1 MIVLLRH
8 GAAARDAVNDAARP
22 LTPEGERQA
31 RAAGAA
37 LSALGVDLERCLTSP
52 KLRALDTAR
61 LACEEL
67 GLPYELEEELGG
79 GIFDPAELAAG
90 RDVLL
95 VGHEPDLSS
104 AIAVATGARL
114 KLEKGGLAVVALG
127 LLVALLRPAELA
139 AISAAPSPSP
149 SPS

>member
-8 GAAARDAVNDAARP
+8 GDAVRDAVTDAARP

-37 LSALGVDLERCLTSP
+37 LSALGVELERCLTSP
-52 KLRALDTAR
+52 KVRALETAR

-67 GLPYELEEELGG
+67 GLDYELEEELAG
-79 GIFDPAELAAG
+79 GIFDPVELAAG

-95 VGHEPDLSS
+95 IVHEPDLSS
-104 AIAVATGARL
+104 AIAAATGARV
-114 KLEKGGLAVVALG
+114 KLEKGGLAVIAVG
-127 LLVALLRPAELA
+127 SLVSLLRPAELA
-139 AISAAPSPSP
+139 AIAGAPSPSP
-149 SPS
+149 S